1 VDIISEWVC
10 VLNTFLPVYY
20 YLGEHTL
27 FTEGIQCN
35 GPINMIIFLSAP
47 APFFPRKSKKYLI
60 APLGPL
66 PWGIQVISS
75 SAFMASVPVHLATYL
90 ATFAQNV
97 HRRLPH
103 LTAIHFALPFA
114 SSKRS
119 LHCPLFQPPCRA
131 IQRYKL
137 FISSLCAS
145 KDSF

>member
-1 VDIISEWVC
+1 MGWRPSHQSIVISG
-10 VLNTFLPVYY
+10 NIPYIP
-20 YLGEHTL
+20 GEYSVT
-27 FTEGIQCN
+27 
-35 GPINMIIFLSAP
+35 GPINMIIFRTILWCWPVPRLLFLS
-47 APFFPRKSKKYLI
+47 KIQEIYLI
-60 APLGPL
+60 TPSLGL
-66 PWGIQVISS
+66 RNTHYLLFGVYGLVGG
-75 SAFMASVPVHLATYL
+75 ALATSL

-137 FISSLCAS
+137 FISFLCTGYN
-145 KDSF
+145 SF